1 MFQTKGESANTRD
14 TNDHMD
20 PRGFLKGKAKTGIV
34 PQLPGME
41 WPPVQTIPQT
51 FEVTL
56 SPENQEFLALAQG
69 LDNPDSLSDFINSLL
84 WQERL
89 RQGYPVLRPAQTQ
102 LNALTPQGI
111 QRFHP
116 REWFRKR

>member
-1 MFQTKGESANTRD
+1 MFSSKNQPVNPREAN
-14 TNDHMD
+14 HHEG

-34 PQLPGME
+34 PELPGMD

-51 FEVTL
+51 LEVKL

-69 LDNPDSLSDFINSLL
+69 LDSPDSLSDFINSLL

-89 RQGYPVLRPAQTQ
+89 RQGYPALRPAQTP

-111 QRFHP
+111 HRFHP
-116 REWFRKR
+116 REWFQKR